1 MPGNIPFIELARI
14 CKKFIA
20 FPGEQLRPIHITF
33 RINHPSCGVLEVCV
47 IVKAKGAHAYEV
59 MLCEFLAAR
68 SFVIRCK

>member
-14 CKKFIA
+14 CKKFIT
-20 FPGEQLRPIHITF
+20 FPREQLRPIHVAF
-33 RINHPSCGVLEVCV
+33 SINHPSCGGLEVCV

-68 SFVIRCK
+68 SFVIRSK